1 MHYRWSIAK
10 AGWSQTFLCADSALN
25 PGVEILAIWDQRQ
38 QRVMLRSCSSPAE
51 RLTHWQRASV
61 SIPAPWWEANYRRER
76 EKTLAALISP
86 PCSFFQ
92 DLYVV
97 FQANPLQRSAP
108 RPAREQLYFI
118 WIKKYLGFQ
127 RALSFT
133 VLSFPL
139 PPSCGFPRCANLFNG
154 LFILWSSVRCIS
166 VAQKSLQCVFHGHQ
180 LVFMITV

>member
-86 PCSFFQ
+86 PCFFKKR
-92 DLYVV
+92 
-97 FQANPLQRSAP
+97 PLR
-108 RPAREQLYFI
+108 
-118 WIKKYLGFQ
+118 
-127 RALSFT
+127 
-133 VLSFPL
+133 
-139 PPSCGFPRCANLFNG
+139 GFPGKSPAEECAPTSQGAALFH
-154 LFILWSSVRCIS
+154 LDQKIPRLPKSPLLYCTFFPFATFLWLSPLC
-166 VAQKSLQCVFHGHQ
+166 KSF
-180 LVFMITV
+180 